1 MEPASPPPIPDD
13 STTNFFWQAARRH
26 ELHIQRCRACGTF
39 IHMPRPVCRGCGSF
53 DLGPERVSG
62 RATLYSWTRTFK
74 AFHPYFV
81 DKLPYVVA
89 TVTLAE
95 QEGLQLQTNLVD
107 VDDADVAIG
116 MALEVDFRELA
127 PGYVLPVFRPAAAA

>member
-1 MEPASPPPIPDD
+1 M
-13 STTNFFWQAARRH
+13 TTFFWEAARQH
-26 ELHIQRCRACGTF
+26 ELHIERCQACGTF
-39 IHMPRPVCRGCGSF
+39 IHMPRPVCRRCGSF

-81 DKLPYVVA
+81 DKLPYLLA
-89 TVTLAE
+89 TVTLVE
-95 QEGLQLQTNLVD
+95 QDGLQLQTNLVD

-116 MALEVDFRELA
+116 MALEVDFHELA
-127 PGYVLPVFRPAAAA
+127 PGYVIPVFRPAVAA